1 LPWTS
6 FLSGLRDQFAPLAL
20 EAQSFGDKAG
30 INRLFTGNRKK
41 TGWIAADV
49 NYAD

>member
-1 LPWTS
+1 
-6 FLSGLRDQFAPLAL
+6 L

-30 INRLFTGNRKK
+30 INRLFTDNRKK

-49 NYAD
+49 NYAIEVSTQWLPG

>member
-1 LPWTS
+1 V
-6 FLSGLRDQFAPLAL
+6 

-30 INRLFTGNRKK
+30 INRLLIGSRKK